1 MPKPLTVWITTN
13 CGKFLELGIPD
24 HLICLLRNL
33 IVYFTHMQST
43 SHKMTDES
51 QIGIKIAGRNINNFR
66 YADTTTIMAKSIEEI
81 NSLLMRMKKESKR
94 AGVKLNIK
102 KTKIMVSSPITSW
115 QIEEEKWKQ

>member
-1 MPKPLTVWITTN
+1 MLKPLTVGHNKLWKIL
-13 CGKFLELGIPD
+13 KEIGIQD

-51 QIGIKIAGRNINNFR
+51 QIGIKIAGININNFR

-81 NSLLMRMKKESKR
+81 NSLLKNFYSLFWSTQSKDL
-94 AGVKLNIK
+94 ALSIK
-102 KTKIMVSSPITSW
+102 QK
-115 QIEEEKWKQ
+115 